1 MKDNE
6 TFKPEGQIFNE
17 NTEREK
23 RESKIWVG
31 KRSYQNENKLNFP
44 RTEGCASRLE
54 GVIISKTGHILMN
67 FLNTVYGFSEYRSC
81 KLSASNSWSHTKDWE
96 LENMRFCKCSIRTG
110 KARDMLSKVWGNT
123 VCNWNLLLAKQYI
136 KTENGMKIQMWKNSS
151 NLFPIYPFLTG
162 KWSMCSSNLK
172 KWKQMEEDT
181 RTVKK

>member
-31 KRSYQNENKLNFP
+31 KRSYQNENKSNFP

-110 KARDMLSKVWGNT
+110 KARDMLSKV
-123 VCNWNLLLAKQYI
+123 
-136 KTENGMKIQMWKNSS
+136 
-151 NLFPIYPFLTG
+151 
-162 KWSMCSSNLK
+162 
-172 KWKQMEEDT
+172 
-181 RTVKK
+181 